1 MGRTCELLPPSEA
14 LPAIGDHCVVFHNG
28 RGFYFACREYS
39 TSLEK
44 RQFQCVRAECGVTA
58 SMGPEL
64 GSPLQD
70 HGSHTHPADWE
81 YRDKCLLL
89 HTIKQRFLRENA
101 SAPLI
106 LQEIL
111 ASLSLKNEEDNQDTW
126 DFESVTIDEES
137 PSLMIKEEPYLDPIN
152 ENSELTELNDSSTV
166 LQSTKRTYSRVRS
179 IEKDWTDHSSSDVE
193 EEDTDDGLG
202 FIVVKGDEL
211 CERLGIPEKS
221 LDDPVHELEGT
232 DKNRKR
238 KQLLCKRKESLQEQ
252 AEESTSFFLQP
263 VKRMY
268 KSRTK
273 ENTSVEASF
282 SKQKEKGDDDPELV
296 VLKEEEREVIII
308 DERLESSEDSSET
321 MLQRKSWNRENMKEA
336 VYSVKNKEMG
346 ILKASKRFGVP
357 KTTLSSYVKKPVEE
371 LHKWLES
378 SCLGRKPVLS
388 DKIED
393 ELVEYCLTMEK
404 SHHGLS
410 AKDVK
415 RMAFQL
421 ALRSNIHHPFSV
433 KKQSAGNKWL
443 RLFLERHPSLS
454 IKIT

>member
-321 MLQRKSWNRENMKEA
+321 VENNRK
-336 VYSVKNKEMG
+336 V
-346 ILKASKRFGVP
+346 
-357 KTTLSSYVKKPVEE
+357 SSYRRSPHPDEVNGE
-371 LHKWLES
+371 LHLPEIPKFQKNRSRCRFSGCKLTARVRCRACRVYL
-378 SCLGRKPVLS
+378 CLTASRNCFSRYHQIDWKNSRKP
-388 DKIED
+388 KE
-393 ELVEYCLTMEK
+393 
-404 SHHGLS
+404 
-410 AKDVK
+410 
-415 RMAFQL
+415 
-421 ALRSNIHHPFSV
+421 
-433 KKQSAGNKWL
+433 
-443 RLFLERHPSLS
+443 
-454 IKIT
+454 